1 MRQYN
6 QLKNALFA
14 KEGEEFTSVA
24 LPHTWNAFD
33 GQDGGSDFHRGTCTY
48 KIELPNPTPGKRQY
62 IEFEAANHVATVWC
76 NGREVGSHKGG
87 FSTFRFD
94 LTNMLQEANNV
105 LTVAVSNA
113 ECDVYPQFAD
123 FTFFGGLY
131 RPVWFVEVEQAHFD
145 LMKDGT
151 KGVFVTPRYNGMT
164 RLDVFPVN
172 ADGCTV
178 EVALLDAE
186 GNTVAAADTPAQVHT
201 VLHINVANPHL
212 WQGMADPYC
221 YQAVV
226 RLCKDGIAVDQVT
239 AVYGYRSFRVDAETG
254 FYLNGKS
261 LPLHGVSRHQD
272 REDKGW
278 AISDDDHAE
287 DIAIIRE
294 IGANS
299 IRLAHY
305 QHSQVFY
312 DLCDKQGFVIW
323 AEIPFISKFI
333 SGKDAYDNTMSQ
345 MTELIAQNYN
355 HPSICFWGISN
366 EITIDGFSEELYRNL
381 CDLNALCKRLD
392 PSRLTTMAQLPTVPN
407 NSEHVYITDLLSY
420 NHYFGWYTGVMSDS
434 EVVFDQFHKDNPD
447 RCFGISEYGAD
458 NLITWHS
465 ATPMN
470 HDYTEEYACMI
481 HHHMLKVFSQRPYL
495 WSTYA
500 WNMFD
505 FAADA
510 RDEGGMKGRNCKGL
524 VTFDR
529 KTYKDSFYIYKAYWS
544 SEPMVHICGKRF
556 VDRAPGERNVTV
568 FTNAETVTL
577 LLDGQSI
584 GEQAVV
590 DHAAV
595 FQNVPLQE
603 GGNTL
608 TAVVSGAV
616 DTVMLRGTACHN
628 DEYDLPSLAEAMQAG
643 NWFISQ
649 EDDGSEDIV
658 IVDGMYSIEDP
669 LCVLF
674 DNLECQRI
682 IKGWVVT
689 SDFLEACTKL
699 SASNRLNAWKSRYPS
714 KRMREMKTFK
724 NLPQKEFAKLNCLLS
739 KVPKEK

>member
-151 KGVFVTPRYNGMT
+151 KGVFVTPRCTGMT

-608 TAVVSGAV
+608 TAVVSGAE

-724 NLPQKEFAKLNCLLS
+724 NLPQKEFAKLNRLLS